1 MKTFVYRDRQG
12 KYFMRILYAVDAK
25 NERLIS
31 ARTKSKRL
39 ETFGTCFCSSED
51 CVRLSPQLYLG
62 GGFKYFLFSALPGKM
77 IQFD

>member
-1 MKTFVYRDRQG
+1 MQW
-12 KYFMRILYAVDAK
+12 DAK

-62 GGFKYFLFSALPGKM
+62 GGFKYFLLSALPGKM
-77 IQFD
+77 IQFDEYFSKALKPPTSYSSNS